1 MMIHTFAEVLFP
13 ERTHGGIVLMQ
24 SSIAGSYVV
33 REETAG
39 SAVMFKCTICGRAM
53 AQRHNAMNHVAN
65 IHWTKIKIR
74 RH

>member
-1 MMIHTFAEVLFP
+1 
-13 ERTHGGIVLMQ
+13 MQ